1 MIGRAILPD
10 NMKVIL
16 LKDVKTL
23 GKLGEVV
30 NVSDGYAMNFLFPQ
44 NMAVQATADAV
55 KRMKDREAADKRRA
69 KKDVSASSKLAE
81 KLEGFELTV
90 TEKANEAGV
99 LYAAVN
105 GKVVAKALRK
115 AGFAVEDDWVEME
128 PMKEVGERRVTV
140 SLPNGFEAEI
150 TLQVETK

>member
-1 MIGRAILPD
+1 
-10 NMKVIL
+10 MKVIL

-44 NMAVQATADAV
+44 NAAVQATADAIR
-55 KRMKDREAADKRRA
+55 RMKEREAAEKRRV
-69 KKDVSASSKLAE
+69 KQDVSASSKLAE
-81 KLEGFELTV
+81 KLEGFELV
-90 TEKANEAGV
+90 LTEKANENGV

-105 GKVVAKALRK
+105 AKIVAKALRK
-115 AGFAVEDDWVEME
+115 AGFDIEEDLVEME

-140 SLPNGFEAEI
+140 SIPNGFEAEI
-150 TLQVETK
+150 TVRIETK

>member
-1 MIGRAILPD
+1 
-10 NMKVIL
+10 MKVIL

-44 NMAVQATADAV
+44 NAAVQATADAIR
-55 KRMKDREAADKRRA
+55 RMKEREAAEKRRV

-81 KLEGFELTV
+81 KLEGFELV
-90 TEKANEAGV
+90 LTEKANENGV

-105 GKVVAKALRK
+105 AKIVAKALRK
-115 AGFAVEDDWVEME
+115 AGFDIEEDLVEME

-140 SLPNGFEAEI
+140 SIPNGFEAEI
-150 TLQVETK
+150 TVRIETK